1 MPAMRR
7 RWDGRYLAL
16 VFPLM
21 LSLLLVACSF
31 SGQGQPLAPQHTLAR
46 DGGVRLTLRASCLP
60 SAPTCN
66 LAKQRDATVGVL
78 SQRIAQNTAIK
89 DAVVRADGTA
99 NIVVE
104 LPGVTQDAQATS
116 IAALL
121 TNMGSRV
128 EFLDTGGS
136 SPSVGANVAGETCAD
151 TCDSGLYCV
160 MFTGNQIDA
169 GTVRAV
175 ADPQRAGTWVVEF
188 GFADAT
194 RQQFASYTGSHIGQ
208 YLTITV
214 NDVVVSSAAI
224 QAKIDGMGQINGLTE
239 AEARQF
245 ASDLKA
251 GFLPVA
257 LTVVTTEYVTASSR

>member
-16 VFPLM
+16 LFPLM

-31 SGQGQPLAPQHTLAR
+31 AGQGQPLAPQHTLTR
-46 DGGVRLTLRASCLP
+46 DGGARLTLRASCLP
-60 SAPTCN
+60 SAPACN
-66 LAKQRDATVGVL
+66 LAKQRDAAVGVL
-78 SQRIAQNTAIK
+78 SWRLAQNTAIK

-99 NIVVE
+99 NIVVD

-116 IAALL
+116 IAAQL
-121 TNMGSRV
+121 TNIGARV
-128 EFLDTGGS
+128 EFLDAGGT
-136 SPSVGANVAGETCAD
+136 SPKVGANIARETCAGA
-151 TCDSGLYCV
+151 CDSGLYRV
-160 MFTGNQIDA
+160 MFTGDQIDA

-188 GFADAT
+188 EFADAA

-208 YLTITV
+208 DLTITV
-214 NDVVVSSAAI
+214 NDVVVWSAAI
-224 QAKIDGMGQINGLTE
+224 QAKIDGPGQINGLTE
-239 AEARQF
+239 AEARQL
-245 ASDLKA
+245 ASDLKV

-257 LTVVTTEYVTASSR
+257 LTVITTEYVTASGG